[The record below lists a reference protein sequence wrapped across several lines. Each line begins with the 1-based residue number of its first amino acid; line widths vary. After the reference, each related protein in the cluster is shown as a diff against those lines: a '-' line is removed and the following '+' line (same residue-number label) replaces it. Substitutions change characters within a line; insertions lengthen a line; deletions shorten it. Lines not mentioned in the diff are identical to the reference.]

1 MGKIWAKRALLASGW
16 RECVAIEFDDHGIV
30 SSIKADTAQT
40 ADSFGLLLPA
50 PVNVHSHAFQ
60 RAMSGWTEYRG
71 PDGTDSFWIWR
82 QWMFRFLERLTPE
95 QVEAI
100 TAYAQM
106 EMLEAGYAASV
117 EFHYLHHQVD
127 GFPYSNVAEM
137 SERVLSA
144 AQRTGIGLTLLPVH
158 YEFGG
163 CDRRPLVQ
171 GQRRFGNRF
180 DQYAAIVESAS
191 KAVRHLPADCSIGT
205 ASHSLRAVAPED
217 IARVRAIFPR
227 GPFHMHLAEQ
237 QGEVDQVMEV
247 YGMRPVE
254 WILEHLDLRTNDCFI
269 HCTQMLPHETEAL
282 ARSGIIAGLCPI
294 TESNL
299 GDGIFDGV
307 RWFEQGGKISVGSD
321 SNVRIS
327 LSEELR
333 TLEYSQRLRDRS
345 RSALASADQST
356 GRRLMDAILQGG
368 ALAANRNS
376 GCIDIGKLA
385 DFCAMDDQVT
395 DLLFRSGDS
404 ILDAFVF
411 SGHDRWITDVWSA
424 GRHVVRDGRHVDHD
438 EITTG
443 YRKAIGAIWSS
454 PNSPVG
460 NGP

>member
-1 MGKIWAKRALLASGW
+1 MGKIWARRALLASGW

-30 SSIKADTAQT
+30 SSIEADTT
-40 ADSFGLLLPA
+40 PSGDSFGLLLPA

-60 RAMSGWTEYRG
+60 RAMSGWTEHRG
-71 PDGTDSFWIWR
+71 PDGTDSFWTWR

-227 GPFHMHLAEQ
+227 GRFICTWPSNRGRSIKLWKSTECDPSNGYWSISTCVPMTVSSIVRRCFLTKPKHWLGRAS
-237 QGEVDQVMEV
+237 
-247 YGMRPVE
+247 
-254 WILEHLDLRTNDCFI
+254 LR
-269 HCTQMLPHETEAL
+269 AL
-282 ARSGIIAGLCPI
+282 SHHRI
-294 TESNL
+294 ES
-299 GDGIFDGV
+299 
-307 RWFEQGGKISVGSD
+307 
-321 SNVRIS
+321 
-327 LSEELR
+327 
-333 TLEYSQRLRDRS
+333 
-345 RSALASADQST
+345 
-356 GRRLMDAILQGG
+356 RR
-368 ALAANRNS
+368 RN
-376 GCIDIGKLA
+376 
-385 DFCAMDDQVT
+385 F
-395 DLLFRSGDS
+395 
-404 ILDAFVF
+404 
-411 SGHDRWITDVWSA
+411 
-424 GRHVVRDGRHVDHD
+424 
-438 EITTG
+438 
-443 YRKAIGAIWSS
+443 
-454 PNSPVG
+454 
-460 NGP
+460 